1 MTFLAK
7 ASLVLVA
14 ISLPGGMANSSAMAE
29 DARALGEV
37 IFILNGP
44 ENPTEVQVGVNK
56 HLGQNFMRLPDLG
69 VMSQNASQK
78 KLFKGKSSSTI
89 HRKMSADMAIETAA
103 KTNNDHK
110 QTFKFKP
117 TKVSGKPKLP
127 SIKFSSFRPTL
138 ELYEEAPSLDFTGK
152 SLKDGGF

>member
-7 ASLVLVA
+7 TSLLLVA
-14 ISLPGGMANSSAMAE
+14 ISLPGVMANSSAWAQ
-29 DARALGEV
+29 DDRPLGEV

-44 ENPTEVQVGVNK
+44 EKPAEVQLKANK

-69 VMSQNASQK
+69 VMSQKLSHK

-89 HRKMSADMAIETAA
+89 HREMSGETTIETAR
-103 KTNNDHK
+103 TSNDQK
-110 QTFKFKP
+110 QTLKFKP
-117 TKVSGKPKLP
+117 KKVSGKPKLP
-127 SIKFSSFRPTL
+127 SIKFSSLRPTL
-138 ELYEEAPSLDFTGK
+138 ELYEETPSLDFTGK

>member
-7 ASLVLVA
+7 ASLVIVA
-14 ISLPGGMANSSAMAE
+14 ISLPGVMANGSAMAQ
-29 DARALGEV
+29 DARAPGEV

-69 VMSQNASQK
+69 VMSRKSSQK

-89 HRKMSADMAIETAA
+89 HRKMSGDTTIETAQA
-103 KTNNDHK
+103 NNDHK

-117 TKVSGKPKLP
+117 TKFSAKPKLP
-127 SIKFSSFRPTL
+127 SIKFSSLRPTL
-138 ELYEEAPSLDFTGK
+138 ELYEEMPSLDFTGK

>member
-7 ASLVLVA
+7 ASLLLVA
-14 ISLPGGMANSSAMAE
+14 ISLPGVMANSSAMAQ

-44 ENPTEVQVGVNK
+44 ENPTEVQRGVQK

-69 VMSQNASQK
+69 VMSQKPSQK

-89 HRKMSADMAIETAA
+89 HRKMSGDTKIETAQ
-103 KTNNDHK
+103 TSSDHK

-117 TKVSGKPKLP
+117 TKVSVKPKLP

-138 ELYEEAPSLDFTGK
+138 ELYEETPSLDFTGK

>member
-7 ASLVLVA
+7 ASLLLIA
-14 ISLPGGMANSSAMAE
+14 ISLPGVMANRSAKAQ
-29 DARALGEV
+29 DARSLDEV

-44 ENPTEVQVGVNK
+44 ENPTEVQLGVKK
-56 HLGQNFMRLPDLG
+56 HLSQNFMRLPDLSA
-69 VMSQNASQK
+69 MSLKVGHK

-89 HRKMSADMAIETAA
+89 HRKMSRDTTIETAQ
-103 KTNNDHK
+103 TSNDQK

-127 SIKFSSFRPTL
+127 SIKFSSFRPEL
-138 ELYEEAPSLDFTGK
+138 ELYEEMPSLDFTGK